1 MGGQDLLRTFQGTC
15 KRIASDRGP
24 NAPVRTFEPKE
35 PSVFVREAGVIQRA
49 LVHLDKRLE
58 KLVALA
64 KKDGIFDDATMEI
77 SELTSVLKQDRDR
90 VEKMLEV
97 LASKVGSY
105 HGSEH
110 AQKHAQSIVKSLQ
123 MGLGDATQEFTRAL
137 EVRAKTMQLQQKKR
151 QAFTGPQMSVSAA
164 AMPVADHVALDMGS
178 AENSSG
184 GGNQYMQQELL
195 DLDPQTQQ
203 LRAIQQIEGTL
214 VQLGQMFSQFSVLVQ
229 RQGEQIERIDDQVE
243 QTHSNIER
251 AQQELLQFYQ
261 NISGNRSLIMKLFG
275 VTAGF
280 VVVFVMFFL

>member
-1 MGGQDLLRTFQGTC
+1 MGGQDLLRMFQGTC

-97 LASKVGSY
+97 
-105 HGSEH
+105 
-110 AQKHAQSIVKSLQ
+110 
-123 MGLGDATQEFTRAL
+123 
-137 EVRAKTMQLQQKKR
+137 RAKTMQLQQKKR

-164 AMPVADHVALDMGS
+164 LPAADHVALDMGS
-178 AENSSG
+178 TENSSG